1 MEEPEL
7 TLISSNDISIV
18 ESDMEHPN
26 QEEIKEDAMDNPAG
40 VDRSECNVFTKV
52 SII

>member
-18 ESDMEHPN
+18 ESDMGHPN
-26 QEEIKEDAMDNPAG
+26 QDKMKEDVMDNSAC
-40 VDRSECNVFTKV
+40 VDQSECNVFTEV